1 MGPFHL
7 ESIAA
12 GGDRAVLRIDGDID
26 ACTAPQLRERVM
38 DLAGTGTVHVI
49 ADLRGV
55 GFLDSA
61 GLGALVA
68 ARKELRGRAGS
79 LMLVAGTGRIV
90 QVLRITAI
98 PPDKVALNAQYHQA
112 LTSINS
118 KNVWQY
124 YDLVDTQWPA
134 EPSKKPLG
142 NPIPAFLANSVL
154 ETFFQGP
161 TVGPISSKNPP
172 HGCINCHGTYGLDKD
187 FVFQLND
194 AYPQSKKKKT
204 VLFAH

>member
-26 ACTAPQLRERVM
+26 TCTAPHLRERVM
-38 DLAGTGTVHVI
+38 DLAGDGTVHVI

-79 LMLVAGTGRIV
+79 LMLVAGTGRIA
-90 QVLRITAI
+90 QVLRITGAHRRLR
-98 PPDKVALNAQYHQA
+98 A
-112 LTSINS
+112 
-118 KNVWQY
+118 
-124 YDLVDTQWPA
+124 
-134 EPSKKPLG
+134 
-142 NPIPAFLANSVL
+142 AFVRPGGRHRRPELAGGRLSRR
-154 ETFFQGP
+154 P
-161 TVGPISSKNPP
+161 
-172 HGCINCHGTYGLDKD
+172 
-187 FVFQLND
+187 
-194 AYPQSKKKKT
+194 
-204 VLFAH
+204 